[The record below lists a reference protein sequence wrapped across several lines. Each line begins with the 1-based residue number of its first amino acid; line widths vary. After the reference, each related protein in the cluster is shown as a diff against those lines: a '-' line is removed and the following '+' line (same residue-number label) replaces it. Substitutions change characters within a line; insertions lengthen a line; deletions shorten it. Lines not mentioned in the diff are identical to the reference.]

1 MSFLNLVR
9 SNSDKKDDEQG
20 WTGTSLD
27 LLRMVGSLDQAQR
40 QRNKDQ
46 EYQEEADKRINAIRE
61 KMERHEQNRVASQ
74 EEALLEQTERERK
87 RREVLEQLGGV
98 DE

>member
-40 QRNKDQ
+40 ERNKDQ
-46 EYQEEADKRINAIRE
+46 EYQEAADQRLNAIRE
-61 KMERHEQNRVASQ
+61 KMKQHEQKRLASQ
-74 EEALLEQTERERK
+74 EQALLEQSKRERK
-87 RREVLEQLGGV
+87 RREVLEQLGGGN
-98 DE
+98 E